1 MSLHFMKL
9 HKHSCI
15 YNWLAEHLDRVKL
28 EGEPIPQPEGSSE
41 GPPEGAS
48 VGYVANWDIL
58 VEDSDYPP
66 HEGKP

>member
-1 MSLHFMKL
+1 
-9 HKHSCI
+9 
-15 YNWLAEHLDRVKL
+15 V

-41 GPPEGAS
+41 GPPEGAP

-58 VEDSDYPP
+58 VEKSDYPP